1 MSIRMIALIF
11 LSIFL
16 LAGCASAEPGA
27 PAEDK
32 GVEAT
37 LPPAQSTQTPAR
49 PTNTPTEPKPTETV
63 SAGEGERSPLDP
75 LPNESKMA
83 RGNVFVDE
91 SGVVLMESYPVQA
104 ALLVSGNLPTPCH
117 ELRATVSE
125 PDEENRIY
133 VELFSLTD
141 PNMACIQMLE
151 QFSASIPLG
160 SYTSGSY
167 TVYLNGE
174 EVGEISL

>member
-1 MSIRMIALIF
+1 MSFRVMSLIA
-11 LSIFL
+11 LSIFIL
-16 LAGCASAEPGA
+16 VSCA
-27 PAEDK
+27 PASPAAPVEDK
-32 GVEAT
+32 GMDAT
-37 LPPAQSTQTPAR
+37 LPPAQIAGTPTPA
-49 PTNTPTEPKPTETV
+49 TDTPNVPKPSATA
-63 SAGEGERSPLDP
+63 SAGEAERSPVDP

-91 SGVVLMESYPVQA
+91 SGVILMESYPVQA

-125 PDEENRIY
+125 PDKENNIY

-151 QFSASIPLG
+151 QFEASIPLG
-160 SYTSGSY
+160 SYSSGSY
-167 TVYLNGE
+167 TVFLNGDK
-174 EVGEISL
+174 VGEINL